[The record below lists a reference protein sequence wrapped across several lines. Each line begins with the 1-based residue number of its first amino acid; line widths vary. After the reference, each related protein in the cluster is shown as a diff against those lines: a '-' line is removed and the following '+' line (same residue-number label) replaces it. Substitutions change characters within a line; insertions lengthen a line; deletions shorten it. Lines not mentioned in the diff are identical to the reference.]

1 MSEPVSFYL
10 GRVAKGAVTVSDAG
24 LQGMITLRGDL
35 GNAKL
40 KAAVKKVSGVAVPAV
55 RKAVVTDGRGA
66 AWMSPDELLVFVPY
80 AEADAAAAALS
91 TALKGLHHMAVNVS
105 DARAY
110 IRVEGAGAAEVMA
123 KNAPAD
129 LSPAAFAAGDF
140 RRTRLGQTAAAF
152 WRDAAGAFHVIC
164 FRSVGDYAFDL
175 LAQSAADGAVG
186 VF

>member
-1 MSEPVSFYL
+1 MSDPVSFYM
-10 GRVAKGAVTVSDAG
+10 GRVAKGAVTVTDAG

-35 GNAKL
+35 ANAKV

-55 RKAVVTDGRGA
+55 RKAVVTEGRGA
-66 AWMSPDELLVFVPY
+66 AWMSPDELLILVPY
-80 AEADAAAAALS
+80 TEADEAVASLS
-91 TALKGLHHMAVNVS
+91 AALKGLHHMAVNVS

-123 KNAPAD
+123 KNAPVD
-129 LSPAAFAAGDF
+129 LSPAAFGAGDF

-152 WRDAAGAFHVIC
+152 WQDDAGAFHVIC

-175 LAQSAADGAVG
+175 LAQSAKDGPVG